1 MSRVASLLVIA
12 AAALAA
18 FLFGV
23 FAPASL
29 KQPLQRAGQA
39 LASAPPASSAAA
51 AASAASAPAAPASVP
66 LASLLL
72 PSVPS
77 TTATYAL
84 QAGQFAAR
92 ESADRLSAS
101 LSGQGVTST
110 VVLTVD
116 TRGTAWAIVTLGRFS
131 SAEEADSQR
140 SYLANKLGLANA
152 LPIIVLPP
160 PAPGP

>member
-1 MSRVASLLVIA
+1 
-12 AAALAA
+12 
-18 FLFGV
+18 
-23 FAPASL
+23 
-29 KQPLQRAGQA
+29 
-39 LASAPPASSAAA
+39 
-51 AASAASAPAAPASVP
+51 VP

-116 TRGTAWAIVTLGRFS
+116 TRGTAWAIVTLGRFGS
-131 SAEEADSQR
+131 VDEADSQR
-140 SYLANKLGLANA
+140 TYLANKLGLANA

-160 PAPGP
+160 AAPGP